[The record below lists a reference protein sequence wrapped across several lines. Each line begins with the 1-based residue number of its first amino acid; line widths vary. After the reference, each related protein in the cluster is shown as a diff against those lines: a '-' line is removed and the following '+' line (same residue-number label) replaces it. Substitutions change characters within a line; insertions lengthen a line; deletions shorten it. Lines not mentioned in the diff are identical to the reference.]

1 MVDAPAP
8 ADILDRLRPWSVD
21 DWFDEI
27 TRLRSLLPPHA
38 PITPGT
44 IAVPEDLL
52 WRVSRHLRTFGLFVA
67 SSEMREEI
75 EADRAAVFRLL
86 TEVAPV

>member
-8 ADILDRLRPWSVD
+8 ADPRDA
-21 DWFDEI
+21 EI
-27 TRLRSLLPPHA
+27 TRLRALLPPHA
-38 PITPGT
+38 PVTPGT
-44 IAVPEDLL
+44 LAVPEDLL

-75 EADRAAVFRLL
+75 DADRAAVFRLL
-86 TEVAPV
+86 TEVAQ

>member
-52 WRVSRHLRTFGLFVA
+52 WRVSTWLRVLGGVVM
-67 SSEMREEI
+67 SGEVRDGV
-75 EADRAAVFRLL
+75 EAVRLEVFRLL
-86 TEVAPV
+86 TEPGQ